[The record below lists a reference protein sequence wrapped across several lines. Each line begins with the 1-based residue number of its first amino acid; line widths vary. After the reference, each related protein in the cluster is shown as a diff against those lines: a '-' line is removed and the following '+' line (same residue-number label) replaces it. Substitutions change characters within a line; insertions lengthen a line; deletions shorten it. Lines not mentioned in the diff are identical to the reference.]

1 MILPKIQT
9 KDQVEFTPVFT
20 DWTEFTKIY
29 GKDQWNGLV
38 LSFDHLI
45 EIGKKMGIVVNPM
58 GENLI
63 MNDQSFEVMKGREK
77 QE

>member
-45 EIGKKMGIVVNPM
+45 EIGKKF
-58 GENLI
+58 L
-63 MNDQSFEVMKGREK
+63 
-77 QE
+77 